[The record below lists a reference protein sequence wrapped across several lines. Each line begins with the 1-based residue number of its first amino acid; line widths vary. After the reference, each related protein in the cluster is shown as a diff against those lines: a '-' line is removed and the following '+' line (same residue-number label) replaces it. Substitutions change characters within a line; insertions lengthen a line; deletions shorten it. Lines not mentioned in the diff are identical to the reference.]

1 MNIGANWDSADK
13 IEDYVKVASKSCHLA
28 DFITIN
34 VSSPNTMG
42 LRELQTEKNLM
53 EILKR
58 FSDNSLLE
66 RANVPVL
73 LKIAPDLNDNELRT
87 IVRVCK
93 KTNISGIIATNT
105 TNARP
110 KRPNKSFHDAGGMSG
125 KPLFELSNIILA
137 KVYYLSKGKIPLIG
151 VGGVFSGQDAFIKLS
166 LGASLIQVYTGL
178 IYQGPFLVQDIL
190 DELNELILQNGHKNI
205 SEVIG
210 IGNYEFLL
218 NNTDRSILE

>member
-1 MNIGANWDSADK
+1 
-13 IEDYVKVASKSCHLA
+13 
-28 DFITIN
+28 
-34 VSSPNTMG
+34 
-42 LRELQTEKNLM
+42 
-53 EILKR
+53 
-58 FSDNSLLE
+58 
-66 RANVPVL
+66 
-73 LKIAPDLNDNELRT
+73 
-87 IVRVCK
+87 
-93 KTNISGIIATNT
+93 
-105 TNARP
+105 
-110 KRPNKSFHDAGGMSG
+110 MSG